1 MKALRFHAPRDLR
14 LEMVPR
20 PGKPAGNEVK
30 VRVEAAGICGTDLHV
45 FETGAYVTKAPVV
58 MGHEFAGLVL
68 EAGDGVKG
76 LKPGDRVV
84 GDSRST
90 CGVCDFC
97 RRGHPNL
104 CERLGFI
111 GEVRDGAF
119 AEEILIEE
127 PSLLRIDPSVPAG
140 AAALAEP
147 LAVAVHAAGLAGAGA
162 LSRRTPDPGRGSD
175 PPRSKRAAGGLD
187 AKEAAPSS
195 SRRTLVL
202 GAGPVGAL
210 LYEILL
216 LKGLPDIQVSDRSP
230 YRRGVIESVHPG
242 STDEPSGRYDI
253 VFETTGAP
261 GVAEDLLPR
270 VVQKRGT
277 LVMVGL
283 YRGPV
288 PFDLNA
294 LIESEW
300 NVLGCAAFSDEL
312 VEAVDILE
320 TRWPVF
326 SHVTSH
332 FFPLLGYRE
341 AFDLLLS
348 PQKNAMKI
356 LFQPGLE

>member
-20 PGKPAGNEVK
+20 PGKPSGNEVK

-45 FETGAYVTKAPVV
+45 FETGAYVTKAPVI
-58 MGHEFAGLVL
+58 MGHEFAGRVL

-97 RRGHPNL
+97 RGGHPNL

-140 AAALAEP
+140 AAAL
-147 LAVAVHAAGLAGAGA
+147 
-162 LSRRTPDPGRGSD
+162 
-175 PPRSKRAAGGLD
+175 

-230 YRRGVIESVHPG
+230 YRRGVIERVHPG

-261 GVAEDLLPR
+261 GVAESLLPR

-326 SHVTSH
+326 SHVASH
-332 FFPLLGYRE
+332 FLPLAGYRE

>member
-20 PGKPAGNEVK
+20 PGKPSGNEVK

-140 AAALAEP
+140 MAALAEP
-147 LAVAVHAAGLAGAGA
+147 LAVAAHAAGLAGAGA
-162 LSRRTPDPGRGSD
+162 L
-175 PPRSKRAAGGLD
+175 
-187 AKEAAPSS
+187 

-216 LKGLPDIQVSDRSP
+216 LKGFPDIQVSDRSP
-230 YRRGVIESVHPG
+230 YRRGVVERVHPG
-242 STDEPSGRYDI
+242 STGEPSGRYDI

-300 NVLGCAAFSDEL
+300 RVLGCAAFSDEL

-326 SHVTSH
+326 SHVASH
-332 FFPLLGYRE
+332 FLPLSGYRE

>member
-45 FETGAYVTKAPVV
+45 FETGAYVTKAPVI

-68 EAGDGVKG
+68 EAGDGAKG
-76 LKPGDRVV
+76 LEPGDRVV

-97 RRGHPNL
+97 RGGHPNL
-104 CERLGFI
+104 CDRLGFI

-140 AAALAEP
+140 TAALAEP
-147 LAVAVHAAGLAGAGA
+147 LAVAVHAAGLAGAGT
-162 LSRRTPDPGRGSD
+162 LG
-175 PPRSKRAAGGLD
+175 
-187 AKEAAPSS
+187 
-195 SRRTLVL
+195 RRTLVL

-216 LKGLPDIQVSDRSP
+216 LKELPDILVADRSP
-230 YRRGVIESVHPG
+230 YRRGVVERVHPG
-242 STDEPSGRYDI
+242 STGEPSGRYDV
-253 VFETTGAP
+253 VFETTGSP
-261 GVAEDLLPR
+261 GVAESLLPR

-300 NVLGCAAFSDEL
+300 RVFGCAAFSNEL
-312 VEAVDILE
+312 VEAVHILE

-326 SHVTSH
+326 SHVASH
-332 FFPLLGYRE
+332 VFPLSGYRE

>member
-1 MKALRFHAPRDLR
+1 MNERMKALRFHAPRDLR

-127 PSLLRIDPSVPAG
+127 PSLLRIDPSVPAET
-140 AAALAEP
+140 AALAEP
-147 LAVAVHAAGLAGAGA
+147 LAVAVHAAGLAGAGT
-162 LSRRTPDPGRGSD
+162 LG
-175 PPRSKRAAGGLD
+175 
-187 AKEAAPSS
+187 
-195 SRRTLVL
+195 RRTLVL

-216 LKGLPDIQVSDRSP
+216 LKGLPDILVADRSP
-230 YRRGVIESVHPG
+230 YRRGVVERVHPG
-242 STDEPSGRYDI
+242 STGEPSGRYDI
-253 VFETTGAP
+253 VFETTGSP
-261 GVAEDLLPR
+261 GVAESLLPR

-300 NVLGCAAFSDEL
+300 RVFGCAAFSNEL
-312 VEAVDILE
+312 AEAVEILE
-320 TRWPVF
+320 TRWPFF
-326 SHVTSH
+326 SHVASH
-332 FFPLLGYRE
+332 FLPLSGYRE